1 VHPLMR
7 LDDSLSN
14 HVYVDIQ
21 VDEARRSKTS
31 MLEIHKAWRKIM
43 RIAKVEELR
52 NDIVWLSAKHVHQV
66 HHLFPLFFTC
76 FHCCNLLQTGVS
88 CCVFICLWCDY
99 GNCLHRWRERITPL
113 QHFKEHWMRQKRST
127 RMCKPSISQCLIAS

>member
-1 VHPLMR
+1 M
-7 LDDSLSN
+7 SN
-14 HVYVDIQ
+14 HLYVDIQ
-21 VDEARRSKTS
+21 VDEARRSKIS

-76 FHCCNLLQTGVS
+76 FHCCNLLHGRLEFCVVYLYVSDVTMETACTGGGKGS
-88 CCVFICLWCDY
+88 HHC
-99 GNCLHRWRERITPL
+99 N
-113 QHFKEHWMRQKRST
+113 
-127 RMCKPSISQCLIAS
+127 ISKNTG